1 MAATMGMA
9 AGFGAAATAATVV
22 QVITSGGQAAV
33 LHGLGFLPV
42 AGRGKRENG
51 CSARVGSALPI
62 TGQE

>member
-1 MAATMGMA
+1 VAATMGMA
-9 AGFGAAATAATVV
+9 AGFGAAATVV

-33 LHGLGFLPV
+33 LHKLGFLPV